1 MVETVIL
8 NIVGFAGAVLLLCF
22 ITRRAGSGSTFAHLF
37 SVVWGPCILAAQLLT
52 TTGNTLSSKTLL
64 VLFGAWWALLVG
76 GLLTI
81 RRQPAIAPREIMINS
96 RRAIAAVLLLFSMH
110 ATIVVYEMPP
120 LGAQKSAILYVL
132 ALRNPD
138 ESSGRT
144 KCPWWLEMFRND
156 YFIYLP
162 LAVILRKRGLLSRRI
177 FYILVVS
184 ACLLTLTRMT
194 RAPLLSCIV
203 TLWSSWTLLNR
214 SPARRAW
221 GMLAGW
227 LAAFCVVFVSI
238 QATLYTIQ
246 GSDAK
251 GVGLVE
257 AYYGASMQAYDTIV
271 DRSFPKEPGYYSADM
286 IYYTLQKLQ
295 IIDSDSYPSL
305 IKPYVYNTNI
315 YTFLDVFT
323 LDGGIFGAILGA
335 ALVGA
340 AGGWLFT
347 KASRRPSLMILA
359 WNAQFAYCVA
369 IAIANNEFI
378 RINFV
383 MTMVLASI
391 FSHFVVQRRVGR
403 LTTSLSLDRVMNSGR
418 RSLPAPPSM

>member
-8 NIVGFAGAVLLLCF
+8 NIVGFAGAILLLCL
-22 ITRRAGSGSTFAHLF
+22 ITHRAGSGSTFAHLF

-52 TTGNTLSSKTLL
+52 TTGHTLSWKTLL

-76 GLLTI
+76 GVLTI
-81 RRQPAIAPREIMINS
+81 RRQPAIAPREIMINR
-96 RRAIAAVLLLFSMH
+96 RRALATVLLLLSMH

-144 KCPWWLEMFRND
+144 KCPWWLEIFRND

-162 LAVILRKRGLLSRRI
+162 LAVVLRKRGLLSRRT

-184 ACLLTLTRMT
+184 ACLLCLTRMT
-194 RAPLLSCIV
+194 RAPLLACMV
-203 TLWSSWTLLNR
+203 TLWSSWTLLDR
-214 SPARRAW
+214 SSARRAW

-227 LAAFCVVFVSI
+227 LGAFCVVFVSI
-238 QATLYTIQ
+238 QAVLHTME
-246 GSDAK
+246 GSNAE

-271 DRSFPKEPGYYSADM
+271 DRSFPREPGYYSADM

-295 IIDSDSYPSL
+295 IIDIDSYPSL

-323 LDGGIFGAILGA
+323 LDAGIFGAILGA

-347 KASRRPSLMILA
+347 RASRRPSPMMLA
-359 WNAQFAYCVA
+359 WNALFAYCVA
-369 IAIANNEFI
+369 IAVANNEFI

-383 MTMVLASI
+383 MTMVLASVV
-391 FSHFVVQRRVGR
+391 SHFVVQGRVGH
-403 LTTSLSLDRVMNSGR
+403 LAGSLARDLSSHR
-418 RSLPAPPSM
+418 RALPAPPSM